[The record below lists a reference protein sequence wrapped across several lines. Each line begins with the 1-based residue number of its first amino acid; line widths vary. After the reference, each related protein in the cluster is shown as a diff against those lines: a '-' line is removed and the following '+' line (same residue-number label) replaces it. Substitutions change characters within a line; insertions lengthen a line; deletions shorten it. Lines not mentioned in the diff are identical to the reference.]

1 MRAVIQRVAH
11 AKVVVEGEIRGE
23 IEKGFLVLLG
33 VGEGD
38 TAKEAATMAEKV
50 ANLRIFTDENDKMNL
65 SLLTVGGSA
74 LVISNFTLYGDT
86 SHGRRPSFFSAAAP
100 DSANE
105 LYERFCALLK
115 EQGVQK
121 VEKGVFGAHME
132 VSLMNDGPVT
142 LILDTKD
149 WK

>member
-11 AKVVVEGEIRGE
+11 AKVVVDGSVRGE
-23 IEKGFLVLLG
+23 IGQGFLVLLG

-38 TAKEAATMAEKV
+38 TEKEAKTMAEKV

-65 SLLTVGGSA
+65 SLLTVDGSA

-86 SHGRRPSFFSAAAP
+86 SHGRRPSFFGAAAP
-100 DSANE
+100 DSANA
-105 LYERFCALLK
+105 LYEKFCELLK
-115 EQGVQK
+115 EQGVKQ

-132 VSLMNDGPVT
+132 VSLLNNGPVT
-142 LILDTKD
+142 MILDTKD